1 MADLLKLKSVTQA
14 TLAGSCR
21 RLKETV
27 ADLDVVATAK
37 DSAEPMD
44 ALASHPLVVKV
55 LARGET
61 KQRVRLRSGIEMDLR
76 VVPDESYGA
85 AMQYFTGS
93 KEHNIVIR
101 RRAQDRGL
109 KVNEYGVFRGEELVG
124 GRTEEE
130 VYRSVDLPWIP
141 PELRENRGEIERAE
155 KGNLPRLLE
164 LDDIRGDLHMHTT
177 ATDGT
182 ASILEMVE
190 AAKARGREYIAIT
203 DHSKR
208 VSMANGLD
216 AARLRAHWKEIDK
229 VRKGIPGIEVLR
241 GVECDILE
249 DARLDLD
256 DEVLAEADWVLAVLH
271 YGLKQPREQITKRLM
286 TAIKNP
292 YVDCIGHP
300 TGRLLTKRP
309 GADVAFDEIL
319 KAAADHGVMM
329 EINAHPSRLDL
340 DDVHAAAARDLGIPI
355 VDQHR
360 QPQSK
365 WPRPDA
371 VRRLPGPPRGTGKER
386 RRQYAAVE
394 GVPRYAE
401 TLAMKPAR
409 PRSALCFCRPNGGKC
424 RRLSPLYGIQ
434 SPLDGNNKR
443 LPMRV
448 RPLFALKLALLSA
461 FAACVLPSA
470 GAAEPAKT
478 RTVTAGKI
486 TLTVPESWQQQ
497 DPTTR
502 MRLTQFAV
510 PKVNGDT
517 ENGEFVVYYFGA
529 GSGGGVDANIHRW
542 INQFQPRERKA
553 KLTSGKCP
561 QGEYVLVDLR
571 GTWNKPIGPM
581 IQQKTVE
588 TPDARVLGMIL
599 TVKDQGNYFLRLT
612 GPQKTVSAN
621 ADALRS
627 AIGAAAKSEK
637 DYKLPQEN

>member
-1 MADLLKLKSVTQA
+1 VQNADVARLFDEYADILEIQGANPFRVRAYRNAARMIGDLPESIADIACDPNRSLVELPGIGKDLAEKICAAVETGQFPQLVEARQAVPSGVLDMLRISGLGPKKVAILAKELSIRSLDDLRQAAQQGRIAKLKGFGQKTEQAILEGAAQAAEAPKRFLLAEVKPDADSIVADLLKLNSVTQA
-14 TLAGSCR
+14 TLAGSSR

-37 DSAEPMD
+37 ESTEPMD
-44 ALASHPLVVKV
+44 YLGSHPLVVKV

-109 KVNEYGVFRGEELVG
+109 KVNEYGVFRGEELVC

-155 KGNLPRLLE
+155 TGKLPHLLE
-164 LDDIRGDLHMHTT
+164 LADIRGDLHMHTT

-182 ASILEMVE
+182 ASILDMIE

-216 AARLRAHWKEIDK
+216 ATRLRAHWKEIDK
-229 VRKGIPGIEVLR
+229 VRKRISGIEVLR

-271 YGLKQPREQITKRLM
+271 YGLKQPRDQITKRVM
-286 TAIKNP
+286 AAIKNP
-292 YVDCIGHP
+292 HVDCIGHP
-300 TGRLLTKRP
+300 TGRLLMKRP
-309 GADVAFDEIL
+309 GADFAFDEIF

-355 VDQHR
+355 VISTDSHSTNGLDLMQFGVF
-360 QPQSK
+360 Q
-365 WPRPDA
+365 A
-371 VRRLPGPPRGTGKER
+371 RRAGLEKKDVANT
-386 RRQYAAVE
+386 
-394 GVPRYAE
+394 
-401 TLAMKPAR
+401 
-409 PRSALCFCRPNGGKC
+409 
-424 RRLSPLYGIQ
+424 
-434 SPLDGNNKR
+434 
-443 LPMRV
+443 
-448 RPLFALKLALLSA
+448 RPLKQFVKLLKRH
-461 FAACVLPSA
+461 
-470 GAAEPAKT
+470 K
-478 RTVTAGKI
+478 
-486 TLTVPESWQQQ
+486 
-497 DPTTR
+497 
-502 MRLTQFAV
+502 
-510 PKVNGDT
+510 
-517 ENGEFVVYYFGA
+517 
-529 GSGGGVDANIHRW
+529 
-542 INQFQPRERKA
+542 
-553 KLTSGKCP
+553 
-561 QGEYVLVDLR
+561 
-571 GTWNKPIGPM
+571 
-581 IQQKTVE
+581 
-588 TPDARVLGMIL
+588 
-599 TVKDQGNYFLRLT
+599 
-612 GPQKTVSAN
+612 
-621 ADALRS
+621 
-627 AIGAAAKSEK
+627 
-637 DYKLPQEN
+637 